1 MKTKN
6 NNKKIKRQKEMTKRH
21 ISQLFHGGGRV
32 RSREAHRERE
42 MLFHLSA
49 ASHCTNFQVRLF
61 NFVITF
67 HGECQD
73 SVLRTPLLFIVY
85 VGQGRHP
92 MKKLC
97 FFWAL
102 PKLSP
107 LRAVCKG
114 SILLCVLSEKPFH
127 FLDILLVR
135 QSWSAWLDFLCSLLS
150 TFLTS

>member
-1 MKTKN
+1 
-6 NNKKIKRQKEMTKRH
+6 MTKRH

-42 MLFHLSA
+42 MLFHLGA
-49 ASHCTNFQVRLF
+49 GSHCTNFQVRLF

-114 SILLCVLSEKPFH
+114 SIFYVFSQRNLSISQIFFQLDNHGLPGQIFFVAVN
-127 FLDILLVR
+127 FLDFIKKGEKFRALGKN
-135 QSWSAWLDFLCSLLS
+135 
-150 TFLTS
+150 

>member
-1 MKTKN
+1 MKTK
-6 NNKKIKRQKEMTKRH
+6 NKKIKRQKEMTKRH

-42 MLFHLSA
+42 MLFHLGA
-49 ASHCTNFQVRLF
+49 GSHCTNFQVRLF

-92 MKKLC
+92 MKKIC

-150 TFLTS
+150 IFLTS